1 MKKKIYRLLLLMPFF
16 LLLGCNKYLDLQSN
30 NALVVPKSLQDY
42 QKLLDANSFINF
54 NMCSNGEI
62 SADDYFLKTSV
73 FEQFSDDARDLYLWR
88 NFNYL
93 FNNDWAKAYI
103 PVYTSNLVLEGLD
116 KLSITESNKDEF
128 NRIKGSAL
136 YIRGSQ
142 LLSLVWVFAK
152 AYNPTTSSSDLGVV
166 LRNSSNPNETS
177 KRASVE
183 ESYNFILNDLKNAA
197 KYLPKVPTHVM
208 RPSQSAAFASLART
222 YLSMSVYDSA
232 YYYADKALEINSE
245 LIDFNQLIKT
255 SPYPL
260 ERFNKETIYYAQLAP
275 MYPNIHPFYASI
287 DTLLY
292 NSYHVDDLRKD
303 IYFSQAGDGY
313 FQFRGSYSGATDMFG
328 GITTSELYLIRAE
341 CAARLIEL
349 ENALLDLN
357 TLLQKRWLTGQYV
370 DYVIDDKDVLVNTI
384 LEERRKELLMRG
396 LRWIDIKRLN
406 VLNGSISIVR
416 NLNGETYTLPANDNR
431 FALPL
436 PQDVIQSSGMPQNP
450 Y

>member
-1 MKKKIYRLLLLMPFF
+1 MKKQTYILLFLPLFLM
-16 LLLGCNKYLDLQSN
+16 LGCNKYLDLQSN
-30 NALVVPKSLQDY
+30 NALVVPKSLDDF

-62 SADDYFLKTSV
+62 SADDYFLKTTV

-103 PVYTSNLVLEGLD
+103 PIYTSNLVLEGLE
-116 KLSITESNKDEF
+116 KLAITESNKDEF

-136 YIRGSQ
+136 YVRGSQ

-152 AYNPTTSSSDLGVV
+152 AYNPNTSSSDLGVV
-166 LRNSSNPNETS
+166 LRSSSNPNETS

-183 ESYNFILNDLKNAA
+183 ESYNFILNDLKDAV
-197 KYLPKVPTHVM
+197 KYLPKVSTHVM

-232 YYYADKALEINSE
+232 YYYADKALESNNE
-245 LIDFNQLIKT
+245 LIDFNQLTKT

-303 IYFSQAGDGY
+303 IYFSQTGDGY
-313 FQFRGSYSGATDMFG
+313 FQFKGSYCGSIDLFG
-328 GITTSELYLIRAE
+328 GIATDELYLIRAE
-341 CAARLIEL
+341 SAARLNNISS
-349 ENALLDLN
+349 ALNDLN
-357 TLLQKRWLTGQYV
+357 TLLQKRWITGRYV
-370 DYVIDDKDVLVNTI
+370 ALATDDNDVLVNTI

-416 NLNGETYTLPANDNR
+416 KLNGETYTLPANDNR